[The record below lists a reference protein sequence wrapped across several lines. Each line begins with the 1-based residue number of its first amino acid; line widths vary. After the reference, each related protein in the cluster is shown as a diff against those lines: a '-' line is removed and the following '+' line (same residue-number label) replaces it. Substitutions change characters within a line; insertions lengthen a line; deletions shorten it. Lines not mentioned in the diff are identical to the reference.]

1 MDVDLLYLRSNM
13 GNGSKIQNVSMQGT
27 LIKHPRLAEQGWNLS
42 ETTDVLGVQS

>member
-1 MDVDLLYLRSNM
+1 M

-27 LIKHPRLAEQGWNLS
+27 LIKHPRLAEQEWNLS